1 MKIFVVHRLEDKDT
15 LINAFTIVA
24 CTSKVLAFKK
34 LNEEYNKTVKSFNEN
49 EEEFEEERDEN
60 SISLS
65 NDGIFILLEVEEVEL
80 EGSLFVLNELNQ
92 LEEDTYNECIGVFAN
107 SKEAWKE
114 ANKQL
119 DEAESQLGSCD
130 RNDDSVSTD
139 NTIVTEVVKEIKL

>member
-1 MKIFVVHRLEDKDT
+1 MKIFVVHRLEDVDAVT
-15 LINAFTIVA
+15 NAFPIVA
-24 CTSKVLAFKK
+24 CTSKELAMERLKK
-34 LNEEYNKTVKSFNEN
+34 EYEETVKSLKEN
-49 EEEFEEERDEN
+49 EEEFEEEIHYE
-60 SISLS
+60 SYELW
-65 NDGIFILLEVEEVEL
+65 NDGTHIFLEVEEVEL

-92 LEEDTYNECIGVFAN
+92 LEEDTYNECIGVFAD

-139 NTIVTEVVKEIKL
+139 NSIVTEVVKEIKL